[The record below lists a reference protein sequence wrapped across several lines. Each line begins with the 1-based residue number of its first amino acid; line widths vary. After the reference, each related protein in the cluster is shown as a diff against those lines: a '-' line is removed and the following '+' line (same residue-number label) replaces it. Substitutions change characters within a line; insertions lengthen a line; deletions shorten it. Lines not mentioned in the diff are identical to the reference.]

1 MTGGVWPQRSEDTI
15 REDRF
20 LEFLELKAKPRTT
33 KGNSP
38 ARALR
43 RDGAIPAVI
52 YGPGKAS
59 VALSVNVYD
68 LEQALK
74 AGGTR
79 QIFVNL
85 AIEGGETRKAM
96 LKELQQHPVN
106 GSFIHA
112 DFYEVA
118 LDRKMRV
125 MIPVTTVGKCQGVE
139 MGGMLQIIRRELE
152 ALCFPTDIPD
162 EIEID
167 ITELDMGES
176 VHVEDITLEGDVE
189 LVHEVNFT
197 VLTILAG
204 REEEEE
210 VEEGEEG
217 EEGEVAEGEE
227 ETAEAPDAE

>member
-74 AGGTR
+74 GAGGR
-79 QIFVNL
+79 QIFVDL
-85 AIEGGETRKAM
+85 AIEGGEIRKAM
-96 LKELQQHPVN
+96 LKELQRHPVN

-189 LVHEVNFT
+189 LVHDVNFT

>member
-1 MTGGVWPQRSEDTI
+1 MTGGVWPRRSEDTI

-20 LEFLELKAKPRTT
+20 LEFLELTAKPRTT

-52 YGPGKAS
+52 YGPGKEP

-68 LEQALK
+68 LEQVLK
-74 AGGTR
+74 TARSR
-79 QIFVNL
+79 QVFLNL
-85 AIEGGETRKAM
+85 AVEGGETRKAM
-96 LKELQQHPVN
+96 LKELQRHPVSGN
-106 GSFIHA
+106 FLHA

-118 LDRKMRV
+118 MDRKVRV

-152 ALCFPTDIPD
+152 ALCIPSNIPD
-162 EIEID
+162 VIEID

-176 VHVEDITLEGDVE
+176 VHVEDITMAGDVE
-189 LVHEVNFT
+189 LVHDVNFT
-197 VLTILAG
+197 VLTVLAG
-204 REEEEE
+204 RQEEA

-217 EEGEVAEGEE
+217 EEAEAEE
-227 ETAEAPDAE
+227 ETAGAPDAD

>member
-1 MTGGVWPQRSEDTI
+1 MTGGVLPQRSEDTI

-43 RDGAIPAVI
+43 RDGALPAFI

-74 AGGTR
+74 GAGSR

-96 LKELQQHPVN
+96 LKELQRHPVN

-118 LDRKMRV
+118 MDRKMRV

-152 ALCFPTDIPD
+152 ALCIPSDIPD
-162 EIEID
+162 VIEID

-176 VHVEDITLEGDVE
+176 VHVEDITMEGDVE
-189 LVHEVNFT
+189 LVHDVNFT

-204 REEEEE
+204 REEEET
-210 VEEGEEG
+210 VAEG
-217 EEGEVAEGEE
+217 EEGEVADSEE
-227 ETAEAPDAE
+227 ETAEAPDAG

>member
-74 AGGTR
+74 GAGGR
-79 QIFVNL
+79 QIFVDL
-85 AIEGGETRKAM
+85 AIEGGEIRKAM
-96 LKELQQHPVN
+96 LKELQRHPVN

-189 LVHEVNFT
+189 LVHDVNFT

-227 ETAEAPDAE
+227 ETAEAPDAG

>member
-1 MTGGVWPQRSEDTI
+1 MIGGVLPLRSEDTI

-74 AGGTR
+74 AAGSR
-79 QIFVNL
+79 QIFVDL

-96 LKELQQHPVN
+96 LKELQQHPVS

-152 ALCFPTDIPD
+152 ALCIPSDIPD
-162 EIEID
+162 VIEID
-167 ITELDMGES
+167 ITEMDVGDS
-176 VHVEDITLEGDVE
+176 VHVEDIAVEGDVE
-189 LVHEVNFT
+189 LVHDVNFT
-197 VLTILAG
+197 ILTILDG
-204 REEEEE
+204 RQEEEE

-227 ETAEAPDAE
+227 EAAEAPDAE

>member
-1 MTGGVWPQRSEDTI
+1 
-15 REDRF
+15 
-20 LEFLELKAKPRTT
+20 LEFLKLTAKPRTT
-33 KGNSP
+33 RGNSP

-68 LEQALK
+68 LQQALK
-74 AGGTR
+74 AAGSR
-79 QIFVNL
+79 QIFVDL

-139 MGGMLQIIRRELE
+139 MGGMIQLIRRELE
-152 ALCFPTDIPD
+152 ALCIPSDIP
-162 EIEID
+162 EMIEID
-167 ITELDMGES
+167 ITELDVGDS
-176 VHVEDITLEGDVE
+176 VHVEDIAMTGDVE
-189 LVHEVNFT
+189 LVHDVNFT
-197 VLTILAG
+197 ILTVLDG
-204 REEEEE
+204 REEE
-210 VEEGEEG
+210 VEEVEEDEEG

-227 ETAEAPDAE
+227 ETAETPGTE

>member
-1 MTGGVWPQRSEDTI
+1 
-15 REDRF
+15 

-74 AGGTR
+74 GAGGR
-79 QIFVNL
+79 QIFVDL
-85 AIEGGETRKAM
+85 AIEGGEIRKAM
-96 LKELQQHPVN
+96 LKELQRHPVN

-189 LVHEVNFT
+189 LVHDVNFT

-227 ETAEAPDAE
+227 ETAEAPDAG